1 MGWTDGFAGGG
12 SAGLDR
18 CGPRQFRTRYRCVTS
33 AECRCLLGALPVISF
48 HKASPLMPPPKS
60 SMTMLK
66 RWWLGFALLL
76 AAAVIIVVYVQ
87 SDFEL
92 ERITQWIAGFN
103 PVIVFLLMATLPVAG
118 FSVAVIYLVA
128 GIKFGPVLG
137 GVAVAGATA
146 VHLLVTHWICQSVLR
161 GPLQRL
167 LKRRNHS
174 LPHVPEG
181 EDVSVA
187 AMAALVPGLPYF
199 ARNYLL
205 ALTDVPLRVYFW
217 VCLPIYVARSYIV
230 ILLGDLGTDM
240 NRHDLMIL
248 GAVYVV
254 KLSICGYLLWR
265 IRRRFKLASASKA
278 SR

>member
-1 MGWTDGFAGGG
+1 M
-12 SAGLDR
+12 S
-18 CGPRQFRTRYRCVTS
+18 S
-33 AECRCLLGALPVISF
+33 
-48 HKASPLMPPPKS
+48 PKS
-60 SMTMLK
+60 FSTLLK
-66 RWWLGFALLL
+66 RWWPGIALVL
-76 AAAVIIVVYVQ
+76 AAAAIVVVYVR

-92 ERITQWIAGFN
+92 EQITQWIAGFN

-146 VHLLVTHWICQSVLR
+146 VHLLVTHWICQTVLR
-161 GPLQRL
+161 GPLQRM

-181 EDVSVA
+181 ENASVA

-230 ILLGDLGTDM
+230 ILLGDLGTDV
-240 NRHDLMIL
+240 NRHDMIIL
-248 GAVYVV
+248 GVVYAL
-254 KLSICGYLLWR
+254 KLSICAYLLWR
-265 IRRRFKLASASKA
+265 IRRRFKLAAEAKQ
-278 SR
+278 RR

>member
-1 MGWTDGFAGGG
+1 
-12 SAGLDR
+12 
-18 CGPRQFRTRYRCVTS
+18 
-33 AECRCLLGALPVISF
+33 
-48 HKASPLMPPPKS
+48 
-60 SMTMLK
+60 MLK
-66 RWWLGFALLL
+66 RWWLGFVLLL

-265 IRRRFKLASASKA
+265 IRRRFKLASASKQP
-278 SR
+278 R